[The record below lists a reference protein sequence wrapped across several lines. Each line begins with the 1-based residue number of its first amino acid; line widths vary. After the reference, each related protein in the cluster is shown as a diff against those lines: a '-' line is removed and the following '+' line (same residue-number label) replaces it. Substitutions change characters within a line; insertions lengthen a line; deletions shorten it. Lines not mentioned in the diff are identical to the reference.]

1 MILNKKDAII
11 KLMNNMPGGILKIA
25 DALNKNGFDCFVV
38 GGCIRDAFLDITP
51 HDFDLTTN
59 ALPQQVMK
67 TLSDAD
73 IKCEE
78 RGVEFGVVVANVIS
92 MEFEIST
99 FRTDISG
106 GTGNLMDDDVIL
118 GVTIE
123 EDCFRRDFTINAL
136 FFDIN
141 KQEIIDLV
149 GGIDDLQNGI
159 IRTVGN
165 PEERFAED
173 STRKLRAIRFSSR
186 LGFKMDQQ
194 LINSIISDP
203 ALHCNNE
210 RIMLEL
216 NKIFDIN
223 KDKIQMNH
231 TFERMI
237 ELGLLQ
243 EAFKG
248 CILRSNMKGSV
259 ISISTMIAKLINP
272 LTDMKILN
280 DIVKDSNI
288 LNNIEVLWKLDNEN
302 LLEEVSIIDIHR
314 KLKSGN
320 LNPIEA
326 VSFTDNQNT
335 ILFFNSTIPTLIK
348 QFNEGALKEGLK
360 GKEIGNFTR
369 EKVQELFKQIK
380 M

>member
-1 MILNKKDAII
+1 
-11 KLMNNMPGGILKIA
+11 MNNMPEGILKIA

-223 KDKIQMNH
+223 KDKTQMNH

-248 CILRSNMKGSV
+248 CILRSNMKGNV
-259 ISISTMIAKLINP
+259 ISISTMIAKLISP

-326 VSFTDNQNT
+326 VSFTDNRNT